1 MARVLNLITAPH
13 QPDQIRRWAYNA
25 LDTIATRQIVDV
37 LLPRMDEARS
47 RYYRF
52 SMAAQRPALA
62 CTETG
67 LKVDIIKLMMR
78 QEKVKEEIKNA
89 LKLCQTLA
97 APHWD
102 GAEKN
107 TGACRKATR
116 KDGKHK
122 WERGVADTPERRCVD
137 CGASRFKPSAFNP
150 GSDDQGKHLLYDIL
164 GCDELKNKQRIVSV
178 DKDTLDRL
186 LVKAP
191 QHSEIILAI
200 KEYRDLQKQQG
211 FLNTSLT
218 PECRYMSSFTIG
230 VTLTGRQ
237 SSHDDP
243 WHFGG
248 NAQNISERHRD
259 LFIPDDGYEFCYV
272 DYKQGESKLVAYLAG
287 DEAYIEAH
295 ELGDVHTYVTR
306 ILWPAL
312 PWTWDIEADKRLAKS
327 TLAEWDKT
335 PGHDLRFQ
343 SKRTTHGVNY
353 GLSPFGV
360 AMNMHI
366 PVRIAKAA
374 WYSYFGG
381 FPRILGWQKHVNGLL
396 KQRQAIVNPL
406 GFKVRFYG
414 SSHEDKDNARVLKQA
429 LAYLPQGLLGNV
441 INIAE
446 WLVWKNYVHPGTIKL
461 SLQVHDALLFQFPKG
476 RYDIARAVCKLLRV
490 PIKITDY
497 SGNTR
502 ECTIDVEAEVGMNWG
517 HANAGNPDGLHPFDI
532 DGEDE

>member
-1 MARVLNLITAPH
+1 MKVLNLITAPN
-13 QPDQIRRWAYNA
+13 QPNQIRRWCYNA
-25 LDTIATRQIVDV
+25 LDCIATRQITDV

-67 LKVDIIKLMMR
+67 LQTDTIKWLMR
-78 QEKVKEEIKNA
+78 QEQLKGEVNEA
-89 LKLCQTLA
+89 LKTVQRLV

-102 GAEKN
+102 GLEKN
-107 TGACRKATR
+107 TGSCRKATR

-122 WERGVADTPERRCVD
+122 WERGVADTSERRCLD
-137 CGASRFKPSAFNP
+137 CGASRFKPSPFNP
-150 GSDDQGKHLLYDIL
+150 GSDDQGKHLFYDL
-164 GCDELKNKQRIVSV
+164 LKCDKLKNKKHIVSV

-186 LVKAP
+186 LAKAP
-191 QHSEIILAI
+191 QHREIIEGI
-200 KEYRDLQKQQG
+200 RHYRDLQTQQS
-211 FLNTSLT
+211 FLDSNLT
-218 PECRYMSSFTIG
+218 PEGRYMSSFTIG
-230 VTLTGRQ
+230 VTMTGRQ

-287 DEAYIEAH
+287 DEGYIEAH

-306 ILWPAL
+306 ILWPTL
-312 PWTWDIEADKRLAKS
+312 PWTWDIEADKKLAKA
-327 TLAEWDKT
+327 TLAEWDQT

-353 GLSPFGV
+353 GLSYFGV

-366 PVRIAKAA
+366 PRRVAKDA
-374 WYSYFGG
+374 WYAYFTG

-396 KQRQAIVNPL
+396 KHREPIVNPL

-446 WLVWKNYVHPGTIKL
+446 WMIWKRFVQPGIIKL

-476 RYDIARAVCKLLRV
+476 RYDIAREVCKLLRI
-490 PIKITDY
+490 PIRITDY
-497 SGNTR
+497 SGTTR
-502 ECTIDVEAEVGMNWG
+502 TCIIDVEAEVGSNWG
-517 HANAGNPDGLHPFDI
+517 HASDANPNGLKGFDI
-532 DGEDE
+532 DSD